1 MQHRR
6 SIFSRTSWKVSAEHR
21 DRKDVSGPTVRA
33 KNQSMKQ
40 KKKSVWTVGTD
51 DGTNQKIMFHYS
63 ERSIDHVDWYYVFM
77 MTWKMWAQWGLIET
91 TGLKRKS
98 EGVDNQAVSPSHDS
112 WSSSSEVP
120 HWAAA
125 FRIQILR
132 LNPPHWLKL
141 GDGGSDAPRRWC
153 VTVLFC
159 FVQICWRWQ
168 SSILIN
174 FNCVPLPLGSE
185 SIHRAA
191 PMQQMHYL
199 APLHDIK

>member
-40 KKKSVWTVGTD
+40 KQKSVWTVGTD

-63 ERSIDHVDWYYVFM
+63 ERSIEHVDWYYVFM

-125 FRIQILR
+125 FRILCADWILTDWNSATAGAMR
-132 LNPPHWLKL
+132 RG
-141 GDGGSDAPRRWC
+141 GDASLC
-153 VTVLFC
+153 VLFRSNLLTLAI
-159 FVQICWRWQ
+159 QY
-168 SSILIN
+168 
-174 FNCVPLPLGSE
+174 FN
-185 SIHRAA
+185 
-191 PMQQMHYL
+191 
-199 APLHDIK
+199 